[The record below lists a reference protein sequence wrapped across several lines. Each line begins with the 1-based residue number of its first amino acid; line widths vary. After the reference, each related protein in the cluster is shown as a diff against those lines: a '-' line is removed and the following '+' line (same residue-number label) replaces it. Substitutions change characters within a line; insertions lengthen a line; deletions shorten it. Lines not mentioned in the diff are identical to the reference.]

1 MPQVDEIKRDL
12 NGKDLQIGIVVSRFN
27 EYAGKELYAACLEE
41 LKRLGVSE
49 EDITKVTVPGALEIP
64 LALSKLAGTGE
75 YDALIALG
83 AVIKGETYHFELVAN
98 ESAAGISR
106 VALDYGIPVA
116 NGVLTC
122 YNDEQCKERTKLKGT
137 DCAQCAV
144 EMGNLVAE
152 FPSVDDFDDY
162 DDAEESDDN

>member
-1 MPQVDEIKRDL
+1 MPQVDTIEKNL
-12 NGKDLQIGIVVSRFN
+12 NGTSLQIGIVVSRFN

-41 LKRLGVSE
+41 LKRLGVFE
-49 EDITKVTVPGALEIP
+49 EHITKVTVPGALEVP

-106 VALDYGIPVA
+106 VVLDYGIPVA
-116 NGVLTC
+116 NGILTC
-122 YNDEQCKERTKLKGT
+122 YSDEQCKERTKIKGT

-144 EMGNLVAE
+144 EMANLVAE
-152 FPSVDDFDDY
+152 FPDVDEFVDY
-162 DDAEESDDN
+162 AEESDDD